1 VITEDDDVFFEDL
14 TGTLPPTPD
23 TQHANESIPGTSLL
37 DLPHH
42 RKDPTIQTELKGQ
55 VDLSLDVKQQCFV
68 SINIHFYED
77 KFWSYIVT
85 KGIDQ
90 TKDVDIYDQSI
101 SKFFEDAVMRE
112 HDALQII
119 NFTFITV
126 KFKGTSPL
134 FA

>member
-1 VITEDDDVFFEDL
+1 MRSDASHKDTPTPPEVTSVITENDDVLFEDL
-14 TGTLPPTPD
+14 MGTLPPTPD
-23 TQHANESIPGTSLL
+23 TQHTNESIPETSLL

-85 KGIDQ
+85 KGADH
-90 TKDVDIYDQSI
+90 TKDVDICDRSI
-101 SKFFEDAVMRE
+101 SKNFEDVVMGE
-112 HDALQII
+112 H
-119 NFTFITV
+119 
-126 KFKGTSPL
+126 
-134 FA
+134 